1 MIYAFTDSWQ
11 FMLLLQCFKVWVL
24 LLFRK
29 SALCKSTKLWS
40 ATLRALVVSNNPVLN
55 PLSET
60 TLNFQQND
68 I

>member
-1 MIYAFTDSWQ
+1 MIYAFTYSWQ

-55 PLSET
+55 PLSGT
-60 TLNFQQND
+60 PSKFPTK
-68 I
+68 